1 MRKNRYKKLT
11 IAQRQDRL
19 NKILK
24 LMEYLAPIVVAS
36 VATTFLNL
44 VILC

>member
-11 IAQRQDRL
+11 IAQRQARL

-24 LMEYLAPIVVAS
+24 IIEYVAPIVVAS
-36 VATTFLNL
+36 VATTFLTL